1 MLQTI
6 LINSLIYKEMQNYI
20 WENIMKFSWY
30 IFPVIKPYIICVS
43 KIMESWHLHFF
54 AVKPMII
61 EPTTSEWINICSLV
75 IITKKY
81 QLVNTNLSSSNLSS
95 SSSKKEYYSFY
106 KTFYS
111 NYDYLENKETEENN
125 AVTKEHLFIAKMK
138 NNKYICK
145 VCFPKHVKN
154 TFSEGT
160 EEGTE
165 EDEKIEKGEMDT
177 TLLYVEYSHPK
188 MNMPIGLPFTNN
200 MLRLYNELFTPAFV
214 LRQLQ
219 TQTSESYYFDMD
231 YTLTI
236 LDSNL
241 KRIHLNSSQYI
252 FCQPN
257 PDNYLVIQR

>member
-1 MLQTI
+1 
-6 LINSLIYKEMQNYI
+6 
-20 WENIMKFSWY
+20 
-30 IFPVIKPYIICVS
+30 
-43 KIMESWHLHFF
+43 MESWHLHFF

-145 VCFPKHVKN
+145 VCFPKHVKK
-154 TFSEGT
+154 EK
-160 EEGTE
+160 EEKE
-165 EDEKIEKGEMDT
+165 EKGEEEMDT

-188 MNMPIGLPFTNN
+188 MIMSIGLPFTNN
-200 MLRLYNELFTPAFV
+200 MLRIYNELFTPAFV

-219 TQTSESYYFDMD
+219 TQTSESYFFDMD